1 MKIPAFF
8 KLLNQKINK
17 YEKAVS
23 NPFGIV
29 HTSVTLIWIENEKPQ
44 KENTS

>member
-8 KLLNQKINK
+8 KLLNQKIKK
-17 YEKAVS
+17 YEKAAS
-23 NPFGIV
+23 NPFSTV
-29 HTSVTLIWIENEKPQ
+29 HTPVTLIWIEDEKPK